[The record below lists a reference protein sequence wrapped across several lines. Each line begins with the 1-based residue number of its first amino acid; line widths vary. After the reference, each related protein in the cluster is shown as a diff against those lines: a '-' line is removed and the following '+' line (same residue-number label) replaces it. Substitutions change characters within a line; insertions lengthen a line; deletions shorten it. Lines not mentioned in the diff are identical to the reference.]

1 MKKYQEL
8 LQKFLDKGY
17 TEELYWFVPK
27 PMLCDPSMMQIQMY
41 GSREK
46 DSEIYYG
53 TVEKVYGEDWD
64 YWNAWIDT
72 KLPK

>member
-1 MKKYQEL
+1 MEKYRNLAE
-8 LQKFLDKGY
+8 KFIDKGY
-17 TEELYWFVPK
+17 IQELHWLVPV
-27 PMLCDPSMMQIQMY
+27 PMLFDPSMTQLQIY

-46 DSEIYYG
+46 ARERYDENA
-53 TVEKVYGEDWD
+53 EKVYGEDWD

>member
-8 LQKFLDKGY
+8 VQKFLDKGY
-17 TEELYWFVPK
+17 AQELHWLVVPPPAFELGRLIGDK
-27 PMLCDPSMMQIQMY
+27 KEQYQTFLSC
-41 GSREK
+41 
-46 DSEIYYG
+46 
-53 TVEKVYGEDWD
+53 VERVYGKDWD